1 MDFESQES
9 SHQVYTE
16 GTFTAE
22 ILGFGVL
29 EAVLMWSLTWRVGYV
44 IVCLSG
50 VAGGWS
56 ASGQEGLVSHLE
68 SRYDFTWI
76 LRVWRLIH

>member
-9 SHQVYTE
+9 SHQVYIE

-29 EAVLMWSLTWRVGYV
+29 EAVLMWSLTRRVAYV
-44 IVCLSG
+44 ILYPSG
-50 VAGGWS
+50 VAGDWS
-56 ASGQEGLVSHLE
+56 ASEQEGLVSHLE